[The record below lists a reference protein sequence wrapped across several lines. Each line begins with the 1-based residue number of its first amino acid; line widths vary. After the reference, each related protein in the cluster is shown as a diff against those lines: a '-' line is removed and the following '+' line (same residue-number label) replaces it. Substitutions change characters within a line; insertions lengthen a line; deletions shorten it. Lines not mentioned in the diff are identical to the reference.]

1 MTRHVL
7 VAAARALALVA
18 AAPGQSADLPTDANI
33 VTGIDISDSVQ
44 PAEVRAQLGALGDAL
59 RAPDFLAA
67 VRRGPNGRIAVAV
80 FLWHHDRFEVL
91 PWTVIG
97 SPAEAEVAARLIETR
112 VPLNVD
118 REAPRPRVRLI
129 GRLTDLSGALD
140 HAGSLLAEA
149 EALGGSGIV
158 NILGNGRDNMG
169 EAAAPARARLLG
181 SAAAVNGVVFGGDP
195 EVIDYYRREA
205 VGGAGAFV
213 IAASGEESLSEVMH
227 RKLLHD
233 LVAVIAVPDMGRAL
247 LRPSLDIHR
256 R

>member
-1 MTRHVL
+1 MTRHTLADVAL
-7 VAAARALALVA
+7 VLALFA
-18 AAPGQSADLPTDANI
+18 AAPGRSADLPTDANI

-44 PAEVRAQLGALGDAL
+44 PEEVRAQLGALADAL
-59 RAPDFLAA
+59 RAPDFVAA
-67 VRRGPNGRIAVAV
+67 VQRGPNGRVAVAV
-80 FLWHHDRFEVL
+80 FLWHHHRFEVL
-91 PWTVIG
+91 PWTVVG
-97 SPAEAEVAARLIETR
+97 SAVEAEAASRQIETR
-112 VPLNVD
+112 VPVNVD
-118 REAPRPRVRLI
+118 REAPRAGGHLS

-149 EALGGSGIV
+149 EAIGGRGIV
-158 NILGNGRDNMG
+158 NILGNGADNLG

-213 IAASGEESLSEVMH
+213 IAASGAESLPEVMR

-233 LVAVIAVPDMGRAL
+233 LVAVIAVPETGCAL
-247 LRPSLDIHR
+247 IRPSLDIHR